1 MSDVMRKLS
10 LDMLSES
17 DTVQEEVIIS
27 ESTTVSTVDDNIDHQ
42 LASMSPPEKPKVAI
56 N

>member
-27 ESTTVSTVDDNIDHQ
+27 ESTTVSTVDDNTDHH
-42 LASMSPPEKPKVAI
+42 LTPMSPPEKPKVGI